1 MKFFF
6 HSCLVFL
13 FFFHVVCVCQP
24 VLVPEMIQ
32 ARVGIALDGRALGGG
47 QRSQSYWNHRNAAPV
62 GSITSSAADGF
73 FLSSSH
79 LRNLQIWWPVLR
91 FRQLL
96 HCSQLILRRQGGHI
110 PQRFLFFFP
119 ELMAEASSLCTGYSV
134 KPAMCSA
141 LSARKTPAGVMM
153 NNPGLKGKPPPPTP
167 YGKSV

>member
-62 GSITSSAADGF
+62 GSIT
-73 FLSSSH
+73 FLEKK
-79 LRNLQIWWPVLR
+79 NEKWGEGTEMGCI
-91 FRQLL
+91 
-96 HCSQLILRRQGGHI
+96 
-110 PQRFLFFFP
+110 
-119 ELMAEASSLCTGYSV
+119 
-134 KPAMCSA
+134 
-141 LSARKTPAGVMM
+141 
-153 NNPGLKGKPPPPTP
+153 
-167 YGKSV
+167 